1 MHGYSSQAQHLIA
14 LLYEEEECR
23 KPRKQSPEQKKQAKE
38 NIEQA
43 SKEGGGFDQMPDSEH
58 KKLSK
63 EGGQAERKKKPEC
76 KDGEG

>member
-1 MHGYSSQAQHLIA
+1 MHGYSSKAQQLIA

-23 KPRKQSPEQKKQAKE
+23 KPRKQSTEQKKQAKE
-38 NIEQA
+38 NIEKA
-43 SKEGGGFDQMPDSEH
+43 RENGGGFDQMPEAEH